1 MRLLKVGRSVSCDIV
16 LRSDKVSS
24 IHAEITVLN
33 NGDIILEDK
42 GSHNGTYVMNQR
54 IASDTP
60 VNIRRGDT
68 VRFADVELLW
78 DQVPMPERSDNYKAI
93 YSIGS
98 NFRNEIQITGHT
110 VSRFHATLKID
121 KSGRAY
127 IQDHSKNGTMVN
139 GNRISSGQNVAIKR
153 GDSVTCGGVPV
164 DIKRYI
170 PGSMMPKLLMI
181 AACLAA
187 VVAVGFAAYTFL
199 KSDKET
205 LKPVE
210 HDKHYRKTV
219 VLTYFEY
226 SYDLYIKDNPFVG
239 YVSTSEIPVYSISG
253 ATGRGTA
260 FFVNKDGMLVTN
272 KHVANPWL
280 YAEADERT
288 GLGLIREAVMSE
300 LLPNKPVDELTKR
313 FGDGRKNYKY
323 EPILE
328 RIYEDSG
335 KDDSLIEMLVSQFH
349 KCDCEWVGRIT
360 DLSIA
365 IPGVG
370 YRGYSDFEP
379 CTVCTVS
386 DKYDIALIQLHSRV
400 TPEGVNVVNL
410 NDYVAIEDLSVKED
424 YYYMGYPQISGANI
438 NYDRDNEEFSCKYGS
453 FKLSRTPRSNKIE
466 FNRKDLGGVSGSP
479 IFDTY
484 GRLVGM
490 IHSGNDYAETLIAAP
505 AKLIYNMYKEY
516 MEDK

>member
-60 VNIRRGDT
+60 VNIRRGDA
-68 VRFADVELLW
+68 VRFADVELMW
-78 DQVPMPERSDNYKAI
+78 DQVPMPERSDNYKAM

-153 GDSVTCGGVPV
+153 SDSVTCGGVPV

-181 AACLAA
+181 AACLVA

-219 VLTYFEY
+219 VLAHVEY
-226 SYDLYIKDNPFVG
+226 EYDLYIKDNPFMH
-239 YVSTSEIPVYSISG
+239 YVPNSALPVYSKSG
-253 ATGRGTA
+253 GGGYGTA
-260 FFVNKDGMLVTN
+260 FFVDNEGRLVTN
-272 KHVANPWL
+272 KHVANPWVS
-280 YAEADERT
+280 ADADERT
-288 GLGLIREAVMSE
+288 SLGLIREAVMSE
-300 LLPNKPVDELTKR
+300 LLPNRSVEYFVRNFYDGYVDYE
-313 FGDGRKNYKY
+313 Y

-328 RIYEDSG
+328 RIYSDSNEDTT
-335 KDDSLIEMLVSQFH
+335 LIAMLVSQFH
-349 KCDCEWVGRIT
+349 RCDCEWVGRIS

-370 YRGYSDFEP
+370 YRGPSDFEP

-424 YYYMGYPQISGANI
+424 YYYMGYPDGMYL
-438 NYDRDNEEFSCKYGS
+438 NYSFDSEEYTCKYGS
-453 FKLSRTPRSNKIE
+453 FKLSRTPKHDKIE
-466 FNRKDLGGVSGSP
+466 FNRKELAGVSGSP

-484 GRLVGM
+484 GRLVGI
-490 IHSGNDYAETLIAAP
+490 IHSGRDYAETTYAAP
-505 AKLIYNMYKEY
+505 AKHVYNMYKEY

>member
-60 VNIRRGDT
+60 VNIRRGDA
-68 VRFADVELLW
+68 VRFADVELMW
-78 DQVPMPERSDNYKAI
+78 DQVPMPERSDNYKAM

-153 GDSVTCGGVPV
+153 SDSVTCGGVPV

-170 PGSMMPKLLMI
+170 PGSMMPKLLVI

-199 KSDKET
+199 MSDKET
-205 LKPVE
+205 LKPVD

-226 SYDLYIKDNPFVG
+226 RYDLYIKDNPFVG
-239 YVSTSEIPVYSISG
+239 YASTSDLPVCSIPG
-253 ATGRGTA
+253 ATGSGTA

-280 YAEADERT
+280 YADADERT
-288 GLGLIREAVMSE
+288 NLGLIREAKMSE
-300 LLPNKPVDELTKR
+300 LLPNRSVEYLENKFYDGNVD
-313 FGDGRKNYKY
+313 YKY

-328 RIYEDSG
+328 SIYYDSG
-335 KDDSLIEMLVSQFH
+335 RNTALIAMLVSQFH
-349 KCDCEWVGRIT
+349 KCDCEWVGRIS

-370 YRGYSDFEP
+370 YRGPSDFEP

-410 NDYVAIEDLSVKED
+410 NDYVAIEDLSVKDD
-424 YYYMGYPQISGANI
+424 YYYMGYPAGAI
-438 NYDRDNEEFSCKYGS
+438 LNYSIDNEEFSCKYGS
-453 FKLSRTPRSNKIE
+453 FKLSRSPKPDKIE

-484 GRLVGM
+484 GRLVGI
-490 IHSGNDYAETLIAAP
+490 IHAGNDYAETLVAAP
-505 AKLIYNMYKEY
+505 AKHIYNMYKEY